1 MGVESARK
9 GCSFP
14 GKRSGPRRTPKDWS
28 TRGLNFRSSK
38 NGFFC
43 AKATPRSAVRH
54 KWNARVGV
62 EATRTSTSSEGR
74 SIATSASRMAS
85 TSAVAMA
92 DRVSLESLFRARGIS
107 NEPRPRRFARRSLL
121 PRAAPATRAARG
133 ASASAVRWRAV
144 QTPTTS
150 VFDAAARGGIATASL
165 ATSRGAS
172 AERRHRGRWGGRET
186 TSVSSRASG
195 VRRRRED
202 PRRSLVRVPAYV
214 GDGTGPE
221 PEIIVAGDGAAI
233 VLEDEEAKSRKLGWD
248 FALSRVTLLQ
258 LATCAATGV
267 AEPLLGTIDAY
278 WVATLGT
285 TALASLGPNTAVY
298 SSVIAVVAAHGFGTA
313 ATRVMAVALENDDRA
328 RRDGELKPGDK
339 TGAGANIIAVTRTAV
354 AFGVLCA
361 LFIIIFPTFVVNC
374 VGVAPEVVAP
384 ASGYMRARAFGV
396 PAVCLI
402 AVLGGAF
409 QAARDAK
416 TPLMAVMLAGSTN
429 LVLDPSFIF
438 LFKMGFQ
445 GAAYATVVAQYAEAG
460 LMWWFAFKGP
470 RRVNFFGG
478 ERIENETCLE
488 KDDDPSS
495 AAGTD
500 GKTISRNS
508 DVSDDTEEVCDPA
521 SYVFD
526 KDLAWKFFREAT
538 SMLGRVANVVAVW
551 AGTSALAARIGV
563 YSGAAHVLLFQII
576 CIISIAAGALTTVSN
591 AVASRLQVSEG
602 DSAASGAGA
611 ALSLLGVAIFA
622 VICSVFWG
630 IRVPLLTNFTPDTR
644 VVEAALRSY
653 PVVMMCVLTYFYK
666 ALEGA
671 LIGRGDAKS
680 VNAVFALG
688 GIVCAASLAWFK
700 TRGPL
705 TLQGV
710 WCSLFL
716 YYVAL
721 TAGMLTRWVQL
732 DRGGVPVGG
741 RTFKTTPAAPI
752 AVEDDA

>member
-1 MGVESARK
+1 MS
-9 GCSFP
+9 
-14 GKRSGPRRTPKDWS
+14 
-28 TRGLNFRSSK
+28 
-38 NGFFC
+38 
-43 AKATPRSAVRH
+43 
-54 KWNARVGV
+54 
-62 EATRTSTSSEGR
+62 
-74 SIATSASRMAS
+74 
-85 TSAVAMA
+85 
-92 DRVSLESLFRARGIS
+92 
-107 NEPRPRRFARRSLL
+107 
-121 PRAAPATRAARG
+121 
-133 ASASAVRWRAV
+133 
-144 QTPTTS
+144 
-150 VFDAAARGGIATASL
+150 
-165 ATSRGAS
+165 
-172 AERRHRGRWGGRET
+172 
-186 TSVSSRASG
+186 SVSSRAS
-195 VRRRRED
+195 RLQRRRED
-202 PRRSLVRVPAYV
+202 PRRSLIRVPAYV
-214 GDGTGPE
+214 GDGTPPE

-313 ATRVMAVALENDDRA
+313 ATRVMAVALEKDDRA
-328 RRDGELKPGDK
+328 RKDGSLRPGDK

-354 AFGVLCA
+354 AFGVMCSLCIA
-361 LFIIIFPTFVVNC
+361 AFPTFVVNC

-384 ASGYMRARAFGV
+384 ASGYMRARALGV

-409 QAARDAK
+409 QAARDAR
-416 TPLMAVMLAGSTN
+416 TPLMAVIVAGCTN

-460 LMWWFAFKGP
+460 LMWWFAFRGP
-470 RRVNFFGG
+470 RRVNFFGAAADS
-478 ERIENETCLE
+478 ERAEARA
-488 KDDDPSS
+488 S
-495 AAGTD
+495 AADSESSIASACEPTSYAFDGT
-500 GKTISRNS
+500 
-508 DVSDDTEEVCDPA
+508 
-521 SYVFD
+521 
-526 KDLAWKFFREAT
+526 LAWKFFREAT

-563 YSGAAHVLLFQII
+563 YSGAAHVLLFQIV

-602 DSAASGAGA
+602 DSAASAAGA
-611 ALSLLGVAIFA
+611 ALSLLGVAIFL
-622 VICSVFWG
+622 VIAYIFWA

-680 VNAVFALG
+680 VNAVFAAG
-688 GIVCAASLAWFK
+688 GSVCAASLAW
-700 TRGPL
+700 TCSRGSL

-710 WCSLFL
+710 WHSLLL

-721 TAGMLTRWVQL
+721 AGGMLTRWVQL
-732 DRGGVPVGG
+732 DRGVAPIGG
-741 RTFKTTPAAPI
+741 KTFKTTPAAPI
-752 AVEDDA
+752 ASADDGDLIDD

>member
-1 MGVESARK
+1 
-9 GCSFP
+9 
-14 GKRSGPRRTPKDWS
+14 
-28 TRGLNFRSSK
+28 
-38 NGFFC
+38 
-43 AKATPRSAVRH
+43 
-54 KWNARVGV
+54 
-62 EATRTSTSSEGR
+62 
-74 SIATSASRMAS
+74 
-85 TSAVAMA
+85 
-92 DRVSLESLFRARGIS
+92 
-107 NEPRPRRFARRSLL
+107 
-121 PRAAPATRAARG
+121 
-133 ASASAVRWRAV
+133 
-144 QTPTTS
+144 
-150 VFDAAARGGIATASL
+150 
-165 ATSRGAS
+165 
-172 AERRHRGRWGGRET
+172 
-186 TSVSSRASG
+186 
-195 VRRRRED
+195 
-202 PRRSLVRVPAYV
+202 
-214 GDGTGPE
+214 
-221 PEIIVAGDGAAI
+221 
-233 VLEDEEAKSRKLGWD
+233 
-248 FALSRVTLLQ
+248 
-258 LATCAATGV
+258 
-267 AEPLLGTIDAY
+267 
-278 WVATLGT
+278 
-285 TALASLGPNTAVY
+285 
-298 SSVIAVVAAHGFGTA
+298 
-313 ATRVMAVALENDDRA
+313 
-328 RRDGELKPGDK
+328 
-339 TGAGANIIAVTRTAV
+339 
-354 AFGVLCA
+354 
-361 LFIIIFPTFVVNC
+361 
-374 VGVAPEVVAP
+374 
-384 ASGYMRARAFGV
+384 
-396 PAVCLI
+396 
-402 AVLGGAF
+402 
-409 QAARDAK
+409 
-416 TPLMAVMLAGSTN
+416 
-429 LVLDPSFIF
+429 
-438 LFKMGFQ
+438 MGFQ
-445 GAAYATVVAQYAEAG
+445 GAAYATVVAQYAEAA

-495 AAGTD
+495 AGTD
-500 GKTISRNS
+500 ETTISHDR
-508 DVSDDTEEVCDPA
+508 DVSDDTEQVCDPA

-688 GIVCAASLAWFK
+688 GIVCAASLAWFSSQ
-700 TRGPL
+700 GPL

>member
-1 MGVESARK
+1 M
-9 GCSFP
+9 
-14 GKRSGPRRTPKDWS
+14 
-28 TRGLNFRSSK
+28 SS
-38 NGFFC
+38 NIN
-43 AKATPRSAVRH
+43 S
-54 KWNARVGV
+54 
-62 EATRTSTSSEGR
+62 
-74 SIATSASRMAS
+74 
-85 TSAVAMA
+85 
-92 DRVSLESLFRARGIS
+92 
-107 NEPRPRRFARRSLL
+107 
-121 PRAAPATRAARG
+121 
-133 ASASAVRWRAV
+133 
-144 QTPTTS
+144 
-150 VFDAAARGGIATASL
+150 
-165 ATSRGAS
+165 
-172 AERRHRGRWGGRET
+172 
-186 TSVSSRASG
+186 SSRAPRL
-195 VRRRRED
+195 RRRRED

-214 GDGTGPE
+214 GDGTTPE

-233 VLEDEEAKSRKLGWD
+233 VLADEEAKSRKLGWD

-313 ATRVMAVALENDDRA
+313 ATRVMAVALEKDERA
-328 RRDGELKPGDK
+328 RRDGSLARGEK
-339 TGAGANIIAVTRTAV
+339 TGAGANIVAVTRTAV
-354 AFGVLCA
+354 AFGVACA
-361 LFIIIFPTFVVNC
+361 LFIIAFPTFVVNC

-402 AVLGGAF
+402 ATLGGAF
-409 QAARDAK
+409 QAARDAR

-429 LVLDPSFIF
+429 LILDPSFIF

-445 GAAYATVVAQYAEAG
+445 GAAYATVVAQYAEAA
-460 LMWWFAFKGP
+460 LMWWFAFRGP

-478 ERIENETCLE
+478 ADADATETASASE
-488 KDDDPSS
+488 PGQNSVASEAPEPSS
-495 AAGTD
+495 YA
-500 GKTISRNS
+500 
-508 DVSDDTEEVCDPA
+508 
-521 SYVFD
+521 FD
-526 KDLAWKFFREAT
+526 RKLAWTFFREAT

-611 ALSLLGVAIFA
+611 ALSLLGVAIFI
-622 VICSVFWG
+622 VIGAVFWG

-644 VVEAALRSY
+644 VVEAALKSY
-653 PVVMMCVLTYFYK
+653 PVVIMCVLTYFYK

-680 VNAVFALG
+680 VNGVFSLG
-688 GIVCAASLAWFK
+688 GLVCAGSLACFSWK
-700 TRGPL
+700 SAL

-710 WCSLFL
+710 WCSLFS
-716 YYVAL
+716 YYVTL
-721 TAGMLTRWVQL
+721 CGGMLIRWVQL
-732 DRGGVPVGG
+732 DRGGAPIGG

-752 AVEDDA
+752 ASVDDMDPNLGDD

>member
-1 MGVESARK
+1 MS
-9 GCSFP
+9 
-14 GKRSGPRRTPKDWS
+14 
-28 TRGLNFRSSK
+28 
-38 NGFFC
+38 
-43 AKATPRSAVRH
+43 
-54 KWNARVGV
+54 
-62 EATRTSTSSEGR
+62 
-74 SIATSASRMAS
+74 
-85 TSAVAMA
+85 
-92 DRVSLESLFRARGIS
+92 
-107 NEPRPRRFARRSLL
+107 
-121 PRAAPATRAARG
+121 
-133 ASASAVRWRAV
+133 
-144 QTPTTS
+144 
-150 VFDAAARGGIATASL
+150 
-165 ATSRGAS
+165 
-172 AERRHRGRWGGRET
+172 
-186 TSVSSRASG
+186 SVSSRAS
-195 VRRRRED
+195 RLQRRRED
-202 PRRSLVRVPAYV
+202 PRRSLIRVPAYV
-214 GDGTGPE
+214 GDGTPPE

-313 ATRVMAVALENDDRA
+313 ATRVMAVALEKDDRA
-328 RRDGELKPGDK
+328 RKDGSLRPGDK

-354 AFGVLCA
+354 AFGVMCSLCIA
-361 LFIIIFPTFVVNC
+361 AFPTFVVNC

-384 ASGYMRARAFGV
+384 ASGYMRARALGV

-409 QAARDAK
+409 QAARDAR
-416 TPLMAVMLAGSTN
+416 TPLMAVLVAGCTN

-460 LMWWFAFKGP
+460 LMWWFAFRGP
-470 RRVNFFGG
+470 RRVNFFGAAADS
-478 ERIENETCLE
+478 ERAEARA
-488 KDDDPSS
+488 S
-495 AAGTD
+495 AADSESSIASACEPTSYAFD
-500 GKTISRNS
+500 GN
-508 DVSDDTEEVCDPA
+508 
-521 SYVFD
+521 
-526 KDLAWKFFREAT
+526 LAWKFFREAT

-602 DSAASGAGA
+602 DSAASAAGA
-611 ALSLLGVAIFA
+611 ALSLLGVAIFL
-622 VICSVFWG
+622 VIAYVFWA

-680 VNAVFALG
+680 VNAVFAVG
-688 GIVCAASLAWFK
+688 GSVCAASLAW
-700 TRGPL
+700 TCSRGSL

-710 WCSLFL
+710 WHSLLL

-721 TAGMLTRWVQL
+721 AGGMLTRWVQL
-732 DRGGVPVGG
+732 DRGVAPIGG
-741 RTFKTTPAAPI
+741 KTFKTTPAAPI
-752 AVEDDA
+752 ASADDGDLIDD

>member
-1 MGVESARK
+1 MPS
-9 GCSFP
+9 
-14 GKRSGPRRTPKDWS
+14 
-28 TRGLNFRSSK
+28 
-38 NGFFC
+38 
-43 AKATPRSAVRH
+43 
-54 KWNARVGV
+54 
-62 EATRTSTSSEGR
+62 
-74 SIATSASRMAS
+74 MA
-85 TSAVAMA
+85 AVAMA
-92 DRVSLESLFRARGIS
+92 DRVSLESLFRARDIS
-107 NEPRPRRFARRSLL
+107 NEPRPRRHALRSLL
-121 PRAAPATRAARG
+121 PRGSPATRAARG
-133 ASASAVRWRAV
+133 ASASAVRWRAIP
-144 QTPTTS
+144 TPTTG
-150 VFDAAARGGIATASL
+150 VFDAAARAGIATAR

-172 AERRHRGRWGGRET
+172 AERRHHRM
-186 TSVSSRASG
+186 SSSSSRAPLL
-195 VRRRRED
+195 RRRRED

-214 GDGTGPE
+214 GDGTTPE

-233 VLEDEEAKSRKLGWD
+233 VLADEEAKSRKLGWD

-258 LATCAATGV
+258 LATCAATAV

-313 ATRVMAVALENDDRA
+313 ATRVMAVALEKDERA
-328 RRDGELKPGDK
+328 RRDGSLARGEK
-339 TGAGANIIAVTRTAV
+339 TGAGANIVAVTRTAV
-354 AFGVLCA
+354 AFGVACA
-361 LFIIIFPTFVVNC
+361 LFIIAFPTFVVNC

-402 AVLGGAF
+402 ATLGGAF
-409 QAARDAK
+409 QAARDAR

-429 LVLDPSFIF
+429 LILDPSFIF

-445 GAAYATVVAQYAEAG
+445 GAAYATVVAQYAEAA
-460 LMWWFAFKGP
+460 LMWWFAFRGP
-470 RRVNFFGG
+470 RRVNFFGAADADAT
-478 ERIENETCLE
+478 ETASASE
-488 KDDDPSS
+488 PGQNSVASEAPEPSS
-495 AAGTD
+495 YA
-500 GKTISRNS
+500 
-508 DVSDDTEEVCDPA
+508 
-521 SYVFD
+521 FD
-526 KDLAWKFFREAT
+526 RKLAWTFFREAT

-563 YSGAAHVLLFQII
+563 YSGAAHVLLFQIV

-611 ALSLLGVAIFA
+611 ALSLLGVAIFI
-622 VICSVFWG
+622 VIGAVFWG

-644 VVEAALRSY
+644 VVEAALKSY
-653 PVVMMCVLTYFYK
+653 PVVIMCVLTYFYK

-680 VNAVFALG
+680 VNGVFSLG
-688 GIVCAASLAWFK
+688 GLVCAGSLACFSWK
-700 TRGPL
+700 SAL

-710 WCSLFL
+710 WCSLFF
-716 YYVAL
+716 YYVTL
-721 TAGMLTRWVQL
+721 CGGMLIRWVQL
-732 DRGGVPVGG
+732 DRGGAPIGG

-752 AVEDDA
+752 ASVDDMDPNLGDD

>member
-1 MGVESARK
+1 MSKAREK
-9 GCSFP
+9 AARFP
-14 GKRSGPRRTPKDWS
+14 ASDRDREGLGDSRSKFSRT
-28 TRGLNFRSSK
+28 SK
-38 NGFFC
+38 NGFL
-43 AKATPRSAVRH
+43 AQKRPGDRH

-92 DRVSLESLFRARGIS
+92 DRASLESLFRARGIS

-121 PRAAPATRAARG
+121 PRASPATRAARG

-150 VFDAAARGGIATASL
+150 VFDAAARGGIATAR

-172 AERRHRGRWGGRET
+172 AERRHRVRWGGRET
-186 TSVSSRASG
+186 TSASSRASG
-195 VRRRRED
+195 LLRRRED

-214 GDGTGPE
+214 GDGTAPE

-313 ATRVMAVALENDDRA
+313 ATRVMAVALEKDDRA
-328 RRDGELKPGDK
+328 RRDGSLKPGEK

-361 LFIIIFPTFVVNC
+361 LFIVAFPTFVVNC

-402 AVLGGAF
+402 AALGGAF
-409 QAARDAK
+409 QAARDAR
-416 TPLMAVMLAGSTN
+416 TPLMAVMLAGLTN

-478 ERIENETCLE
+478 A
-488 KDDDPSS
+488 DDAREECADAEVVVQNADTSS
-495 AAGTD
+495 
-500 GKTISRNS
+500 
-508 DVSDDTEEVCDPA
+508 CDPA
-521 SYVFD
+521 SYAFD

-622 VICSVFWG
+622 VIGLVFWG

-680 VNAVFALG
+680 VNAVFAAG
-688 GIVCAASLAWFK
+688 GIVCAASLAWFSS
-700 TRGPL
+700 RGPL

-721 TAGMLTRWVQL
+721 TGGMLTRWVQL
-732 DRGGVPVGG
+732 DRGGVPVRG

-752 AVEDDA
+752 AGEDDA

>member
-1 MGVESARK
+1 M
-9 GCSFP
+9 
-14 GKRSGPRRTPKDWS
+14 
-28 TRGLNFRSSK
+28 
-38 NGFFC
+38 
-43 AKATPRSAVRH
+43 
-54 KWNARVGV
+54 
-62 EATRTSTSSEGR
+62 
-74 SIATSASRMAS
+74 
-85 TSAVAMA
+85 
-92 DRVSLESLFRARGIS
+92 
-107 NEPRPRRFARRSLL
+107 
-121 PRAAPATRAARG
+121 
-133 ASASAVRWRAV
+133 
-144 QTPTTS
+144 
-150 VFDAAARGGIATASL
+150 
-165 ATSRGAS
+165 
-172 AERRHRGRWGGRET
+172 
-186 TSVSSRASG
+186 
-195 VRRRRED
+195 
-202 PRRSLVRVPAYV
+202 

-313 ATRVMAVALENDDRA
+313 ATRVMAVALEKDERA
-328 RRDGELKPGDK
+328 RRDGSLAHGEK
-339 TGAGANIIAVTRTAV
+339 TGAGANIVAVTRTAV
-354 AFGVLCA
+354 AFGVACA
-361 LFIIIFPTFVVNC
+361 LFIIAFPTFVVNC

-402 AVLGGAF
+402 ATLGGAF
-409 QAARDAK
+409 QAARDAR

-445 GAAYATVVAQYAEAG
+445 GAAYATVVAQYAEAA
-460 LMWWFAFKGP
+460 LMWWFAFRGP

-478 ERIENETCLE
+478 AADLECAEARALAAETD
-488 KDDDPSS
+488 KDAETDAETSIAS
-495 AAGTD
+495 AC
-500 GKTISRNS
+500 
-508 DVSDDTEEVCDPA
+508 EPA
-521 SYVFD
+521 SYAFD
-526 KDLAWKFFREAT
+526 RKLAWKFFREAT

-563 YSGAAHVLLFQII
+563 YSGAAHVLLFQIV

-611 ALSLLGVAIFA
+611 ALSLLGVAIFF
-622 VICSVFWG
+622 VIGNLFWA

-653 PVVMMCVLTYFYK
+653 PVVMMCVSTYFYK

-680 VNAVFALG
+680 VNAVFAAG
-688 GIVCAASLAWFK
+688 GFVCAASLAWTCSK
-700 TRGPL
+700 GAL

-710 WCSLFL
+710 WHSLLL

-721 TAGMLTRWVQL
+721 SGGMLIRWIQL
-732 DRGGVPVGG
+732 DRGVAPIGG
-741 RTFKTTPAAPI
+741 KTFKTTPAAPI
-752 AVEDDA
+752 ASADDGDLSDDD

>member
-1 MGVESARK
+1 M
-9 GCSFP
+9 
-14 GKRSGPRRTPKDWS
+14 
-28 TRGLNFRSSK
+28 SS
-38 NGFFC
+38 
-43 AKATPRSAVRH
+43 S
-54 KWNARVGV
+54 
-62 EATRTSTSSEGR
+62 
-74 SIATSASRMAS
+74 
-85 TSAVAMA
+85 
-92 DRVSLESLFRARGIS
+92 
-107 NEPRPRRFARRSLL
+107 
-121 PRAAPATRAARG
+121 
-133 ASASAVRWRAV
+133 
-144 QTPTTS
+144 
-150 VFDAAARGGIATASL
+150 
-165 ATSRGAS
+165 
-172 AERRHRGRWGGRET
+172 
-186 TSVSSRASG
+186 SSRAPLL
-195 VRRRRED
+195 RRRRED

-214 GDGTGPE
+214 GDGTTPE

-233 VLEDEEAKSRKLGWD
+233 VLADEEAKSRKLGWD

-313 ATRVMAVALENDDRA
+313 ATRVMAVALEKDERA
-328 RRDGELKPGDK
+328 RRDGSLAHGEK
-339 TGAGANIIAVTRTAV
+339 TGAGANIVAVTRTAV
-354 AFGVLCA
+354 AFGVACA
-361 LFIIIFPTFVVNC
+361 LFIIAFPTFVVNC

-402 AVLGGAF
+402 ATLGGAF
-409 QAARDAK
+409 QAARDAR

-429 LVLDPSFIF
+429 LILDPSFIF

-445 GAAYATVVAQYAEAG
+445 GAAYATVVAQYAEAA
-460 LMWWFAFKGP
+460 LMWWFAFRGP

-478 ERIENETCLE
+478 AADLECAEARALAAETD
-488 KDDDPSS
+488 KDAETDAETSIAS
-495 AAGTD
+495 AC
-500 GKTISRNS
+500 
-508 DVSDDTEEVCDPA
+508 EPA
-521 SYVFD
+521 SYAFD
-526 KDLAWKFFREAT
+526 RKLAWKFFREAT

-563 YSGAAHVLLFQII
+563 YSGAAHVLLFQIV

-611 ALSLLGVAIFA
+611 ALSLLGVAIFF
-622 VICSVFWG
+622 VIGNLFWA

-653 PVVMMCVLTYFYK
+653 PVVMMCVSTYFYK

-680 VNAVFALG
+680 VNAVFAAG
-688 GIVCAASLAWFK
+688 GFVCAASLAWTCSK
-700 TRGPL
+700 GAL

-710 WCSLFL
+710 WHSLLL

-721 TAGMLTRWVQL
+721 SGGMLIRWIQL
-732 DRGGVPVGG
+732 DRGVAPIGG
-741 RTFKTTPAAPI
+741 KTFKTTPAAPI
-752 AVEDDA
+752 ASADDGDLSDDD

>member
-1 MGVESARK
+1 
-9 GCSFP
+9 
-14 GKRSGPRRTPKDWS
+14 
-28 TRGLNFRSSK
+28 
-38 NGFFC
+38 
-43 AKATPRSAVRH
+43 
-54 KWNARVGV
+54 
-62 EATRTSTSSEGR
+62 
-74 SIATSASRMAS
+74 
-85 TSAVAMA
+85 
-92 DRVSLESLFRARGIS
+92 
-107 NEPRPRRFARRSLL
+107 
-121 PRAAPATRAARG
+121 
-133 ASASAVRWRAV
+133 
-144 QTPTTS
+144 
-150 VFDAAARGGIATASL
+150 
-165 ATSRGAS
+165 
-172 AERRHRGRWGGRET
+172 
-186 TSVSSRASG
+186 
-195 VRRRRED
+195 
-202 PRRSLVRVPAYV
+202 
-214 GDGTGPE
+214 
-221 PEIIVAGDGAAI
+221 
-233 VLEDEEAKSRKLGWD
+233 
-248 FALSRVTLLQ
+248 
-258 LATCAATGV
+258 
-267 AEPLLGTIDAY
+267 
-278 WVATLGT
+278 
-285 TALASLGPNTAVY
+285 
-298 SSVIAVVAAHGFGTA
+298 
-313 ATRVMAVALENDDRA
+313 
-328 RRDGELKPGDK
+328 
-339 TGAGANIIAVTRTAV
+339 
-354 AFGVLCA
+354 
-361 LFIIIFPTFVVNC
+361 
-374 VGVAPEVVAP
+374 
-384 ASGYMRARAFGV
+384 
-396 PAVCLI
+396 
-402 AVLGGAF
+402 
-409 QAARDAK
+409 
-416 TPLMAVMLAGSTN
+416 
-429 LVLDPSFIF
+429 
-438 LFKMGFQ
+438 
-445 GAAYATVVAQYAEAG
+445 
-460 LMWWFAFKGP
+460 
-470 RRVNFFGG
+470 
-478 ERIENETCLE
+478 
-488 KDDDPSS
+488 
-495 AAGTD
+495 
-500 GKTISRNS
+500 
-508 DVSDDTEEVCDPA
+508 
-521 SYVFD
+521 VFD

>member
-1 MGVESARK
+1 MS
-9 GCSFP
+9 
-14 GKRSGPRRTPKDWS
+14 
-28 TRGLNFRSSK
+28 
-38 NGFFC
+38 
-43 AKATPRSAVRH
+43 
-54 KWNARVGV
+54 
-62 EATRTSTSSEGR
+62 
-74 SIATSASRMAS
+74 
-85 TSAVAMA
+85 
-92 DRVSLESLFRARGIS
+92 
-107 NEPRPRRFARRSLL
+107 
-121 PRAAPATRAARG
+121 
-133 ASASAVRWRAV
+133 
-144 QTPTTS
+144 
-150 VFDAAARGGIATASL
+150 
-165 ATSRGAS
+165 
-172 AERRHRGRWGGRET
+172 
-186 TSVSSRASG
+186 SVSSRAS
-195 VRRRRED
+195 RLQRRRED
-202 PRRSLVRVPAYV
+202 PRRSLIRVPAYV
-214 GDGTGPE
+214 GDGTPPE

-313 ATRVMAVALENDDRA
+313 ATRVMAVALEKDDRA
-328 RRDGELKPGDK
+328 RKDGSLRPGDK

-354 AFGVLCA
+354 AFGVMCS
-361 LFIIIFPTFVVNC
+361 LFIMAFPTFVVNC

-384 ASGYMRARAFGV
+384 ASGYMRARALGV

-409 QAARDAK
+409 QAARDAR

-460 LMWWFAFKGP
+460 LMWWFAFRGP
-470 RRVNFFGG
+470 RRVNFFGAAADS
-478 ERIENETCLE
+478 ERAEARA
-488 KDDDPSS
+488 S
-495 AAGTD
+495 AADSESSIASACEPTSYAFD
-500 GKTISRNS
+500 GN
-508 DVSDDTEEVCDPA
+508 
-521 SYVFD
+521 
-526 KDLAWKFFREAT
+526 LAWKFFREAT

-602 DSAASGAGA
+602 DSAASAAGA
-611 ALSLLGVAIFA
+611 ALSLLGVAIFL
-622 VICSVFWG
+622 VIAYVFWA

-680 VNAVFALG
+680 VNAVFAVG
-688 GIVCAASLAWFK
+688 GSVCAASLAW
-700 TRGPL
+700 TCSRGSL

-710 WCSLFL
+710 WHSLLL

-721 TAGMLTRWVQL
+721 AGGMLTRWVQL
-732 DRGGVPVGG
+732 DRGVAPIGG
-741 RTFKTTPAAPI
+741 KTFKTTPAAPI
-752 AVEDDA
+752 ASADDGDLIDD

>member
-1 MGVESARK
+1 MS
-9 GCSFP
+9 
-14 GKRSGPRRTPKDWS
+14 
-28 TRGLNFRSSK
+28 
-38 NGFFC
+38 
-43 AKATPRSAVRH
+43 
-54 KWNARVGV
+54 
-62 EATRTSTSSEGR
+62 
-74 SIATSASRMAS
+74 
-85 TSAVAMA
+85 
-92 DRVSLESLFRARGIS
+92 
-107 NEPRPRRFARRSLL
+107 
-121 PRAAPATRAARG
+121 
-133 ASASAVRWRAV
+133 
-144 QTPTTS
+144 
-150 VFDAAARGGIATASL
+150 
-165 ATSRGAS
+165 
-172 AERRHRGRWGGRET
+172 
-186 TSVSSRASG
+186 SVSSRAS
-195 VRRRRED
+195 RLQRRRED
-202 PRRSLVRVPAYV
+202 PRRSLIRVPAYV
-214 GDGTGPE
+214 GDGTPPE

-313 ATRVMAVALENDDRA
+313 ATRVMAVALEKDDRA
-328 RRDGELKPGDK
+328 RKDGSLRPGDK

-354 AFGVLCA
+354 AFGVMCSLCIA
-361 LFIIIFPTFVVNC
+361 AFPTFVVNC

-384 ASGYMRARAFGV
+384 ASGYMRARALGV

-409 QAARDAK
+409 QAARDAR
-416 TPLMAVMLAGSTN
+416 TPLMAVIVAGCTN

-460 LMWWFAFKGP
+460 LMWWFAFRGP
-470 RRVNFFGG
+470 RRVNFFGAAADS
-478 ERIENETCLE
+478 ERAEARA
-488 KDDDPSS
+488 S
-495 AAGTD
+495 AADSESSIASACEPTSYAFDGT
-500 GKTISRNS
+500 
-508 DVSDDTEEVCDPA
+508 
-521 SYVFD
+521 
-526 KDLAWKFFREAT
+526 LAWKFFREAT

-563 YSGAAHVLLFQII
+563 YSGAAHVLLFQIV

-602 DSAASGAGA
+602 DSAASAAGA
-611 ALSLLGVAIFA
+611 ALSLLGVAIFL
-622 VICSVFWG
+622 VIAYVFWA

-680 VNAVFALG
+680 VNAVFAAG
-688 GIVCAASLAWFK
+688 GSVCAASLAW
-700 TRGPL
+700 TCSRGSL

-710 WCSLFL
+710 WHSLLL

-721 TAGMLTRWVQL
+721 AGGMLTRWVQL
-732 DRGGVPVGG
+732 DRGVAPIGG
-741 RTFKTTPAAPI
+741 KTFKTTPAAPI
-752 AVEDDA
+752 ASADDGDLIDD